1 MGLRDNEWLTTIT
14 VLIADYSLLQVIK
27 KVKQYLLLL
36 IDKDSGQYLT
46 FKHRM
51 QWDQFNTLK
60 SHEKAIHMK
69 ENLCILVKLVF
80 KAMFD

>member
-1 MGLRDNEWLTTIT
+1 M
-14 VLIADYSLLQVIK
+14 
-27 KVKQYLLLL
+27 
-36 IDKDSGQYLT
+36 T